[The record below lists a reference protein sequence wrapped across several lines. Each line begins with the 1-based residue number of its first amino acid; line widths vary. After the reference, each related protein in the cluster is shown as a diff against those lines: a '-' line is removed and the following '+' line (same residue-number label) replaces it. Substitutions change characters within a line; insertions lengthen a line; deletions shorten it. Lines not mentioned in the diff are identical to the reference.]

1 MGNKIRYGNMKSF
14 EPIADFVEV
23 DGEMIPYE
31 DLLIVKP
38 CKGGISVELDIRSDK
53 YKTVD
58 DRGGWSER
66 TEYTF
71 SCDTLRIPETI
82 NGSPVVRIERA
93 IREATGSYYSN
104 PGQFAGWRDFQIS
117 HTMKCNYNIKNV
129 IVPDSVK
136 YCDPFAF
143 RTGITWIDIC
153 INNSKRKR

>member
-1 MGNKIRYGNMKSF
+1 MGSKIRYGNMKQL
-14 EPIADFVEV
+14 EPLADFVEV
-23 DGEMIPYE
+23 DGNKIPYKE
-31 DLLIVKP
+31 LLIVKP
-38 CKGGISVELDIRSDK
+38 CNKGGVSVELDIRSDK

-93 IREATGSYYSN
+93 FGEATGSYYSN

-117 HTMKCNYNIKNV
+117 HTTKCNYNIKNV

-136 YCDPFAF
+136 DCNSFAF
-143 RTGITWIDIC
+143 RTHITEINIC
-153 INNSKRKR
+153 INKSKK